1 MAVTVFRMTQ
11 ISMTMVE
18 GKIVKWLRQEGEQVK
33 EDEPLLETETDKVT
47 VEISAPATGILRKI
61 LVAEGEYAE
70 VGAPICLIADAKDD
84 ISGYLDGASGNI
96 PVEPA
101 QAEKSP
107 APAAEKAPTKLKISP
122 LARNLARKY
131 GVDVS
136 GISGSG
142 PDGLIVRAD
151 VEAANAATESVA
163 APRPAAPVAT
173 PESEVEAEIVPLRGI
188 RKTIADH
195 LSLSKKNAADVTTV
209 MDVDMTKVAAYRKV
223 LPVSYTA
230 FVVRAAAKALQDYPT
245 LNSSLVGENIH
256 IKKQINVCVA
266 VATDAGLMTPVIRDA
281 DKKNVVTIAEEM
293 DILASKGRNGQ
304 LTPADFADGSF
315 TVTNSGTFGSLLF
328 TPIINY
334 PQCAILGMGK
344 VAKTPI
350 VSGDEIIAAPLMYL
364 CLTYDHRIV
373 DGAPAVK
380 FLKQIKT
387 YLESPEQIVMNKP
400 A

>member
-18 GKIVKWLRQEGEQVK
+18 GKIVKWLKQEGEQVT

-61 LVAEGEYAE
+61 LVCEGDYAQ
-70 VGAPICLIADAKDD
+70 VGSPICLIADANED
-84 ISGYLDGASGNI
+84 ISGYLDGAPADSQTETVQEAEVGESSPQQT
-96 PVEPA
+96 PV
-101 QAEKSP
+101 
-107 APAAEKAPTKLKISP
+107 KLKISP
-122 LARNLARKY
+122 LARNLAKKY
-131 GVDVS
+131 GVDAS
-136 GISGSG
+136 RLSGSG
-142 PDGLIVRAD
+142 PDGLIVKAD
-151 VEAANAATESVA
+151 IEAAHAAAKAVAIKQTPPVA
-163 APRPAAPVAT
+163 AI
-173 PESEVEAEIVPLRGI
+173 ESEVEVEMVPLRGI
-188 RKTIADH
+188 RKSIADH
-195 LSLSKKNAADVTTV
+195 LSLSKKTAADVTTV
-209 MDVDMTKVAAYRKV
+209 MDVDMTKIAAYRKV
-223 LPVSYTA
+223 LPVSYTS
-230 FVVRAAAKALQDYPT
+230 FVVRAAAKALQDYPM

-266 VATDAGLMTPVIRDA
+266 VATDAGLMTPVIRDT
-281 DKKNVVTIAEEM
+281 DQKNVVTIAEEM
-293 DILASKGRNGQ
+293 DVLANKGRDGQ
-304 LTPADFADGSF
+304 LAPADFADGTF
-315 TVTNSGTFGSLLF
+315 TVTNSGIFGSLLF

-350 VSGDEIIAAPLMYL
+350 VRGDEIIAAPLMYL

-387 YLESPEQIVMNKP
+387 YLENPEQIVMNKP
-400 A
+400 K

>member
-18 GKIVKWLRQEGEQVK
+18 GKIVKWLRQEGEQVT

-61 LVAEGEYAE
+61 LVGEGDYAQ
-70 VGAPICLIADAKDD
+70 VGSPICLIADANED
-84 ISGYLDGASGNI
+84 ISAYLDGA
-96 PVEPA
+96 PA
-101 QAEKSP
+101 DSQAATVQDAEVSESSAEKT
-107 APAAEKAPTKLKISP
+107 PTKQKISP
-122 LARNLARKY
+122 LARNLAKKY
-131 GVDVS
+131 GVDAS
-136 GISGSG
+136 RLSGSG
-142 PDGLIVRAD
+142 PDGLIVKAD
-151 VEAANAATESVA
+151 IEAANAAAKTVA
-163 APRPAAPVAT
+163 AKPAAPVAAI
-173 PESEVEAEIVPLRGI
+173 ESAVEVEMIPLRGI
-188 RKTIADH
+188 RKSIADH
-195 LSLSKKNAADVTTV
+195 LSLSKKTAADVTTV
-209 MDVDMTKVAAYRKV
+209 MDVDMTKIAAYRQV
-223 LPVSYTA
+223 LPVSYTS
-230 FVVRAAAKALQDYPT
+230 FVVRAAAKALQDYPM
-245 LNSSLVGENIH
+245 LNSSLVGENIQ

-266 VATDAGLMTPVIRDA
+266 VATDAGLMTPVIRDT

-293 DILASKGRNGQ
+293 DVLANKGRDGQ
-304 LTPADFADGSF
+304 LAPADFADGTF

-350 VSGDEIIAAPLMYL
+350 VRGDEIIAAPLMYL

-387 YLESPEQIVMNKP
+387 YLENPEQIVMNKP
-400 A
+400 K

>member
-18 GKIVKWLRQEGEQVK
+18 GKIVKWLKQEGEQVT

-47 VEISAPATGILRKI
+47 VEISAPATGVLRKI
-61 LVAEGEYAE
+61 LVGEGDYAQ
-70 VGAPICLIADAKDD
+70 VGSPICLIADANED
-84 ISGYLDGASGNI
+84 ISAYLDGA
-96 PVEPA
+96 PA
-101 QAEKSP
+101 DTQAATVQDAEVSESSPEKT
-107 APAAEKAPTKLKISP
+107 PTKLKISP
-122 LARNLARKY
+122 LARNLAKKY
-131 GVDVS
+131 GVDAS
-136 GISGSG
+136 RLSGSG
-142 PDGLIVRAD
+142 PDGLIVKAD
-151 VEAANAATESVA
+151 IEAANAAEKAVAIKLADPVA
-163 APRPAAPVAT
+163 AI
-173 PESEVEAEIVPLRGI
+173 ESEVEVEMVPLRGI
-188 RKTIADH
+188 RKSIADH
-195 LSLSKKNAADVTTV
+195 LSLSKKTAADVTTV
-209 MDVDMTKVAAYRKV
+209 MDVDMTKIAAYRKV
-223 LPVSYTA
+223 LPVSYTS
-230 FVVRAAAKALQDYPT
+230 FVVRAAAKALQDYPM

-266 VATDAGLMTPVIRDA
+266 VATDAGLMTPVIRDT

-293 DILASKGRNGQ
+293 DVLANKGRDGQ
-304 LTPADFADGSF
+304 LAPADFADGTF

-350 VSGDEIIAAPLMYL
+350 VRGDEIIAAPLMYL

-387 YLESPEQIVMNKP
+387 YLENPEQIVMNKP
-400 A
+400 K

>member
-18 GKIVKWLRQEGEQVK
+18 GKIVKWLRQEGEQVI

-61 LVAEGEYAE
+61 LVGEGDYAQ
-70 VGAPICLIADAKDD
+70 VGSPICLIADKNED
-84 ISGYLDGASGNI
+84 ISGYLDGVPADAQSERFEAE
-96 PVEPA
+96 EPL
-101 QAEKSP
+101 QPSQDNV
-107 APAAEKAPTKLKISP
+107 PTKIKISP
-122 LARNLARKY
+122 LARNLAKKY
-131 GVDVS
+131 GIDVNRL
-136 GISGSG
+136 SGSG
-142 PDGLIVRAD
+142 PDGLIVKAD
-151 VEAANAATESVA
+151 IEAANAEEKAVA
-163 APRPAAPVAT
+163 PKSAAQVEANK
-173 PESEVEAEIVPLRGI
+173 SALEVEKVPLSGI
-188 RKTIADH
+188 RKSIADH

-209 MDVDMTKVAAYRKV
+209 MDVDMTKIAAYRKV
-223 LPVSYTA
+223 LPVSYTS
-230 FVVRAAAKALQDYPT
+230 FVVRAAAKALRDYPM
-245 LNSSLVGENIH
+245 LNSSLVGEDIY

-266 VATDAGLMTPVIRDA
+266 VATDAGLMTPVIRDT

-293 DILASKGRNGQ
+293 DVLASKGREGQ
-304 LTPADFADGSF
+304 LVPADFADGTF

-344 VAKTPI
+344 VAKVPI
-350 VSGDEIIAAPLMYL
+350 VSGDEIIVAPIMYL

-387 YLESPEQIVMNKP
+387 YLENPEQIIMNKP
-400 A
+400 